1 MNLTDILARL
11 SGVKSPP
18 RLAPAPAPALK
29 PAEAWPLSQPL
40 LYHSPHAADAWTIG
54 DACEGC
60 QIFGGTGSGKTS
72 GSGQHIAKAFLRAG
86 FGGLILTAKPD
97 ESAEW
102 QRYCSAPGIGREKNL
117 ILFGP
122 GHPYRFNFLRYE
134 YTRPG
139 EGAGLTENVV
149 ALFAA
154 VLEAAGRKKEGGGS
168 DPYWQSAQNQLLRNA
183 IDLVRIAY
191 EGTDKQVGLA
201 DINDVIANAASD
213 PRQLQDEDWQAES
226 RCWELLETGR
236 VKVKTPEQ
244 AIAYDRTRSYWTRE
258 YPSLAEKTRSVIVS
272 LFTSMVDPLLR
283 GIFHELFCTGLNFV
297 PELTEDG
304 AIIVLDMPVE
314 KWNETGLYAQM
325 LMKYLWQRAM
335 SRRDPASS
343 GGRPVFLWADES
355 QYFVSSQD
363 AKFQATAR
371 SKRACTVYLTQ
382 NRPNYAAVLHSDA
395 ATDALLGNFQ
405 TKIFHAN
412 GDPKTNQWASDSIGR
427 KIDTRG
433 SYNTS
438 REGQTSYGAS
448 ETLEYKVQP
457 AEFHDLKSGG
467 ERNAC
472 QVEAYIF
479 KPSRRWAASGETY
492 IKRSFDQNNA

>member
-1 MNLTDILARL
+1 MSFTDILARL
-11 SGVKSPP
+11 SGIKAPP
-18 RLAPAPAPALK
+18 GTPAL
-29 PAEAWPLSQPL
+29 PLASRPVETWLLSRPL
-40 LYHSPHAADAWTIG
+40 LYHSQHAADAWTIG

-102 QRYCSAPGIGREKNL
+102 LKYCQTPGIDREKDL
-117 ILFGP
+117 IFFGP
-122 GHPYRFNFLRYE
+122 DHPRRFNFLRYE

-168 DPYWQSAQNQLLRNA
+168 DPYWQAAQNQLLRNA
-183 IDLVRIAY
+183 IDLVQIARA
-191 EGTDKQVGLA
+191 GTGIQVGLA
-201 DINDVIANAASD
+201 DINDVISSAASD
-213 PRQLQDEDWQAES
+213 PNQLDDVDWQAKS
-226 RCWELLETGR
+226 KCWELLEIART
-236 VKVKTPEQ
+236 KEKTPQQ
-244 AIAYDRTRSYWTRE
+244 AHDYDQTRKYWTRE
-258 YPSLAEKTRSVIVS
+258 YPSLAEKTRSIIVS

-283 GIFHELFCTGLNFV
+283 GMFHELFCTGLNFA
-297 PELTEDG
+297 PEMTEDK
-304 AIIVLDMPVE
+304 ALIVLDMPVE
-314 KWNETGLYAQM
+314 KWNEVGLYAQM

-335 SRRDPASS
+335 SRRDPARS

-355 QYFVSSQD
+355 QYFVSSND

-412 GDPKTNQWASDSIGR
+412 GDSKTNVWASDTIGR

-433 SYNTS
+433 SYNTG
-438 REGQTSYGAS
+438 RDGQTSYGAS
-448 ETLEYKVQP
+448 ETVDYKVQP
-457 AEFHDLKSGG
+457 AEFHELKSGG
-467 ERNAC
+467 EANGC

-479 KPSRRWAASGETY
+479 KPSRKWKATGDTF
-492 IKRSFDQNNA
+492 IKRSFDQNLA